1 MILQKEIALV
11 SRVCIYIITRK
22 DVINSCVSK
31 FLEFRYRSG
40 ENGATVL
47 YCTMYHVMCT
57 MYQFYFNKFWLR
69 CRLNLLFNDNSLIF
83 LKNVQIFKVFF
94 SIHWALEICLT
105 WYWASCLRH
114 LEHRWLYVGSSGW
127 TGLSYFSTRALLHSG
142 GRPLN
147 FPTKPLNFPTKPL
160 EV

>member
-94 SIHWALEICLT
+94 FDTLS
-105 WYWASCLRH
+105 
-114 LEHRWLYVGSSGW
+114 VGD
-127 TGLSYFSTRALLHSG
+127 LSYKILSELPTSPGTPLALCGFKWVDGLVVLLDKSTLTQWR
-142 GRPLN
+142 
-147 FPTKPLNFPTKPL
+147 
-160 EV
+160 